1 VRGEE
6 HVPHSVIRTGDNG
19 SMEPVTPDPDL
30 ARIEELLSS
39 LETLDPA
46 ELTQPAAEIAEMLG
60 RMLEGSGEER
70 I

>member
-1 VRGEE
+1 MA
-6 HVPHSVIRTGDNG
+6 
-19 SMEPVTPDPDL
+19 SMESVTPDPDM

-46 ELTQPAAEIAEMLG
+46 ELTRPAAEIAETLG